1 MIDLGLGYGFV
12 NAHASPEPKGI
23 IGNMK
28 NKRMDVFSFS
38 FTVLLL
44 DRTGMRRRVYD
55 EEK

>member
-1 MIDLGLGYGFV
+1 VIDLGLGYGFV